1 MNLGDWVPV
10 VVALAAAVPGILAYV
25 GQRRKVRAEEADI
38 YTGAARKLIESL
50 TTRLEAV
57 TGRMDK
63 LEIDLR
69 KARDD
74 LDAAESELTRARLQL
89 ELMEKSNARMTEA
102 VKVIMDGVASL
113 VAQLNALGIIPAW
126 TPPPSLVADLN
137 AMVMRKA

>member
-1 MNLGDWVPV
+1 MNPGDWIPV
-10 VVALAAAVPGILAYV
+10 VVAMAAAVPGILAYI

-63 LEIDLR
+63 LEVDLR

-74 LDAAESELTRARLQL
+74 LDAADAELTKARVQL
-89 ELMEKSNARMTEA
+89 ELMEKSYARMTDA
-102 VKVIMDGVASL
+102 VRVILDGVASL
-113 VAQLNALGIIPAW
+113 VAQLNALGIVPAW

>member
-1 MNLGDWVPV
+1 MNLGDWIPV
-10 VVALAAAVPGILAYV
+10 VVAMAAAVPGILAYI

-63 LEIDLR
+63 LEVDLR

-74 LDAAESELTRARLQL
+74 LDAADAELTKARVQL
-89 ELMEKSNARMTEA
+89 ELMEKSYARMTDA
-102 VKVIMDGVASL
+102 VRVILDGVASL
-113 VAQLNALGIIPAW
+113 VAQLNALGIVPAW

>member
-1 MNLGDWVPV
+1 MNPGDWIPV
-10 VVALAAAVPGILAYV
+10 AVALAAAVPGILAYV

-63 LEIDLR
+63 LEVDLR

-74 LDAAESELTRARLQL
+74 LDAADAELTKARVQL
-89 ELMEKSNARMTEA
+89 ELMEKSYARMTDA
-102 VKVIMDGVASL
+102 VRVILDGVAS
-113 VAQLNALGIIPAW
+113 
-126 TPPPSLVADLN
+126 
-137 AMVMRKA
+137 

>member
-1 MNLGDWVPV
+1 MNPGDWIPV
-10 VVALAAAVPGILAYV
+10 AVALAAAVPGILAYV

-63 LEIDLR
+63 LEVDLR

-74 LDAAESELTRARLQL
+74 LDAADAELTKARVQL
-89 ELMEKSNARMTEA
+89 ELMEKSYARMTDA
-102 VKVIMDGVASL
+102 VRVILDGVASL
-113 VAQLNALGIIPAW
+113 VAQLNALGIVPAW

>member
-1 MNLGDWVPV
+1 MNLGDWIPV
-10 VVALAAAVPGILAYV
+10 AVALAAAVPGILAYV

-63 LEIDLR
+63 LEVDLR

-74 LDAAESELTRARLQL
+74 FDAADAELTKARVQL
-89 ELMEKSNARMTEA
+89 ELMEKSYARMTDA
-102 VKVIMDGVASL
+102 VRVILDGVASL
-113 VAQLNALGIIPAW
+113 VAQLNALGIVPAW